1 MFRVLQ
7 GRTLALFVI
16 RRWSV
21 SDRASLLLLNRPC
34 TQMSQRNCYR
44 ALGAL
49 DIVILLLEETEST
62 TIPWLVALAMKQ
74 TPPSHLTRGRS
85 CDV

>member
-1 MFRVLQ
+1 MLQ
-7 GRTLALFVI
+7 GRALALFVI

-21 SDRASLLLLNRPC
+21 SDRASLLLNRPC
-34 TQMSQRNCYR
+34 AQMSQRNCYR

-74 TPPSHLTRGRS
+74 TPPSHLTRGES